1 MLIKKNANIVKGYIK
16 KLTQTG
22 FIHIFGSGLINKVL
36 TFLSGIILVRLV
48 PKQEY
53 GAYAY
58 AQNIFNFIM
67 IASGLGLSSGVFQIC
82 CERRKD
88 RADYYFNKGLLWGI
102 KINCILAM
110 LIFITAQYVPLPV
123 ADANG
128 LLKIMAFLPIIT
140 LIFEMSLVYYRY
152 NVQNQEYSYLT
163 TINTA
168 LILIFSVIGAFV
180 GKARGMIFFQY
191 IGYFLTILYAI
202 MCLKLPFKNF
212 FLKSVQKLED
222 WNAVIKISLISMI
235 NNAASIILYNLDIFT
250 LGIMI
255 SHQEVIASYKIATYI
270 PNALSFIPSSLI
282 IYIYPF
288 FVEHAK
294 DKEWIKHHYKSLL
307 TIFGLFN
314 FGVSTLLI
322 IMAPFIIRVV
332 FGEQYLDSISVF
344 RILSLG
350 YFFNATFRNTAGNLL
365 VTQRKLNI
373 NFWIGLLSGVVN
385 VLGNVILIKIYG
397 PIGAALTTLIVM
409 VISGL
414 VSVGYFYKVINKI
427 K

>member
-1 MLIKKNANIVKGYIK
+1 ML
-16 KLTQTG
+16 
-22 FIHIFGSGLINKVL
+22 
-36 TFLSGIILVRLV
+36 
-48 PKQEY
+48 
-53 GAYAY
+53 
-58 AQNIFNFIM
+58 
-67 IASGLGLSSGVFQIC
+67 
-82 CERRKD
+82 
-88 RADYYFNKGLLWGI
+88 
-102 KINCILAM
+102 
-110 LIFITAQYVPLPV
+110 
-123 ADANG
+123 
-128 LLKIMAFLPIIT
+128 
-140 LIFEMSLVYYRY
+140 
-152 NVQNQEYSYLT
+152 
-163 TINTA
+163 
-168 LILIFSVIGAFV
+168 
-180 GKARGMIFFQY
+180 
-191 IGYFLTILYAI
+191 
-202 MCLKLPFKNF
+202 
-212 FLKSVQKLED
+212 
-222 WNAVIKISLISMI
+222 SMI